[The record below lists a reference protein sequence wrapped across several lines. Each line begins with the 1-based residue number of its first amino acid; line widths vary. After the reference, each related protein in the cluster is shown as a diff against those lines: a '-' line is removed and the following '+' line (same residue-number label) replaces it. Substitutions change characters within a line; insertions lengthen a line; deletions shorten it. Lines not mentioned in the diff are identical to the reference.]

1 MGVSTFSQENG
12 IVPLCAGAT
21 SITSNAEM
29 DSVNMSGYDQLTII
43 FLFAASLVGNGVLT
57 LECGAT
63 DGADTSDATFH
74 YRLGS
79 AAPGSATSDTYAADA
94 TSAELSLTAAT
105 YQGKALIVEL
115 HADELPRSGETVYNY
130 VTADFD
136 GTNST
141 GSVTAFAILSKPRY
155 AQAVMPSAIPAA

>member
-1 MGVSTFSQENG
+1 MAVSTFSQENV
-12 IVPLCAGAT
+12 IIPLCAGAT

-29 DSVNMSGYDQLTII
+29 DCVNMSGYDQLTFVFI
-43 FLFAASLVGNGVLT
+43 FAASLVGDGVLT

-79 AAPGSATSDTYAADA
+79 AAPGSATSDVLADDA
-94 TSAELSLTAAT
+94 TSAALTLTAAT
-105 YQGKALIVEL
+105 YQGKMLVVEL
-115 HADELPRSGETVYNY
+115 HADELPKSGETVYNY

-141 GSVTAFAILSKPRY
+141 GSVTGIAILSKPRY
-155 AQAVMPSAIPAA
+155 AKAIMPSAIPAS